1 MLQHNPLVIP
11 VLHIL
16 REHQGAISEYDLM
29 CMLEQKGVQF
39 PIEATSKD
47 LELFRKHFF
56 LKNALYQ
63 LQSEL
68 LQEAIYLRI
77 GLLDISLE
85 STSTESTSTEISE
98 QGEARVRDFYLD
110 WANYDNTGDEDVKK
124 LLNSFWERYFALD
137 QYGDALNVLGLSTE
151 CGWPDIQSEYRR
163 LVTRH
168 HPDKGGDKTR
178 FIEIREAYETL
189 RCYYQ
194 R

>member
-1 MLQHNPLVIP
+1 MIKHNPLVIP

-16 REHQGAISEYDLM
+16 REHQGPISEYDLM
-29 CMLEQKGVQF
+29 CMLEKTGVQF
-39 PIEATSKD
+39 PVTADTKD

-63 LQSEL
+63 LQSDL
-68 LQEAIYLRI
+68 YQDGIYLRI

-85 STSTESTSTEISE
+85 HILPESSSVELSE
-98 QGEARVRDFYLD
+98 QGEQKLRSFYLD
-110 WANYDNTGDEDVKK
+110 WCNYTNTGDDDVKK
-124 LLNSFWERYFALD
+124 LLQSFWERYFALD
-137 QYGDALNVLGLSTE
+137 QYGDALNALGLADDCSWE
-151 CGWPDIQSEYRR
+151 DVQSEYRR

-168 HPDKGGDKTR
+168 HPDKGGEKAK